1 MVFFSEFFNTINQSL
16 EAYLNATVSSVISEI
31 APVATPMAV
40 LYFGWKGV
48 MIINGMVQEPIMTF
62 VKDALKIS
70 IILTLAFQTNY
81 YHQFISDWLWQ
92 SPEALGRLMSS
103 NATTGTDININFL
116 DELLTKYYDN
126 AISFFD
132 LSLETGLSN
141 LSVAIL
147 DLIVGLAL
155 LIFGCLMTAY
165 TAYLLIFSKIGLA
178 ILLAIGPIFILLLIW
193 DSTRKFFDA
202 WIGQAINFVF
212 LTMITTAIASL
223 TMSILSSTMG
233 NKPEAIIS
241 NAVPLIVLSIV
252 SFLVMRQ
259 APSIASALGGGWVIS
274 TVGTGWVG
282 NKLGATGKAAGK
294 ASSAVAKYGYNS
306 RVGTPLRKAVG
317 YSSDKLDRL
326 RGRYN
331 SVSKKD

>member
-1 MVFFSEFFNTINQSL
+1 MVFFSEFFNQINQSL
-16 EAYLNATVSSVISEI
+16 EAYLNATVSNVMSEI
-31 APVATPMAV
+31 SPVATTMV
-40 LYFGWKGV
+40 SLYVGLWGWMMITGV
-48 MIINGMVQEPIMTF
+48 VQEPVMVGT
-62 VKDALKIS
+62 KRLLRIS
-70 IILTLAFQTNY
+70 VITTLALQTNY
-81 YHQFISDWLWQ
+81 YHEFISDWLWK

-103 NATTGTDININFL
+103 NASTGSDININFL
-116 DELLTKYYDN
+116 DDLMTKYYDN

-132 LSLETGLSN
+132 LSLEAGLSN
-141 LSVAIL
+141 LSVAIF

-155 LIFGCLMTAY
+155 LVFGILMTAY
-165 TAYLLIFSKIGLA
+165 TAYLLIFSKIGLT
-178 ILLAIGPIFILLLIW
+178 ILLAIGPIFILLLIF
-193 DSTRKFFDA
+193 DATKKFFDA
-202 WIGQAINFVF
+202 WIGQVINFVF

-241 NAVPLIVLSIV
+241 NAVPLVVLSIV

-259 APSIASALGGGWVIS
+259 APSIASALGGGVAIS
-274 TVGTGWVG
+274 TLGSDGWVG
-282 NKLGATGKAAGK
+282 NKLEAAGK
-294 ASSAVAKYGYNS
+294 ASSAVAKFGYNS
-306 RVGTPLRKAVG
+306 PVGKPLRKAVG